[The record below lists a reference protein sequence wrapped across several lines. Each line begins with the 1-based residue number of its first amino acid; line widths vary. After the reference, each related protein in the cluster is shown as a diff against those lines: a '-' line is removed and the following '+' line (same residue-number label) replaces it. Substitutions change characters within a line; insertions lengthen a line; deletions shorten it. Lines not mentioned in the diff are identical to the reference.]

1 MKANATSGSK
11 HYSCRPWFSET
22 EWVHFIDALSSHSI
36 PFSVAMTARIL
47 EHRNN
52 SKCTVHRYQQ
62 RWRGRRVADSL
73 PPHCRFAESGLT
85 RCYLMEKGPVP
96 HLWSCYH
103 AFGRIMDSERRAFE
117 TDRRRIESYILQRVN
132 GSQSF
137 QSLRAMAIEV
147 NSAWNALSKGA
158 RHREMMRLWYPRL
171 MACYLRLRFV
181 APRDILVTLRLDAF
195 LWFPLS
201 AVNVLFWVYCYDEM
215 GHSEQF
221 RMVQFES
228 VFDDIQEAS
237 RRIQCWLRDS
247 PSDCVFRR
255 DAATKNTHSLDEG
268 PTAKLVATL
277 HLEVPPA
284 AIVLI

>member
-36 PFSVAMTARIL
+36 PFSSAMTARIL

-85 RCYLMEKGPVP
+85 RCYLMEKGPSYINSPWVAALYSSAMPRVKVLGIARSPVP

-137 QSLRAMAIEV
+137 QSLRAMA
-147 NSAWNALSKGA
+147 LSK
-158 RHREMMRLWYPRL
+158 
-171 MACYLRLRFV
+171 
-181 APRDILVTLRLDAF
+181 
-195 LWFPLS
+195 
-201 AVNVLFWVYCYDEM
+201 
-215 GHSEQF
+215 
-221 RMVQFES
+221 
-228 VFDDIQEAS
+228 
-237 RRIQCWLRDS
+237 
-247 PSDCVFRR
+247 
-255 DAATKNTHSLDEG
+255 
-268 PTAKLVATL
+268 
-277 HLEVPPA
+277 
-284 AIVLI
+284 